1 VAEAVPEHDPVARRV
16 AENQARFRE
25 ANEDINAIARQADL
39 PRIPFVCECANPR
52 CVEILRLSRAEYE
65 AIRADGRLFL
75 NAPDHEA
82 AALGWA
88 VVVERRSDF
97 VVVEKI
103 GEAGQI
109 SEALDPRRRSGD
121 G

>member
-1 VAEAVPEHDPVARRV
+1 VAETVPEPDPVARRV
-16 AENQARFRE
+16 AENQSRFRE
-25 ANEDINAIARQADL
+25 ANEDINAIAQQADL

-65 AIRADGRLFL
+65 AIRADGRRFV
-75 NAPDHEA
+75 NAPNHEA
-82 AALGWA
+82 AALGRA
-88 VVVERRSDF
+88 VVVERRPDF